1 MIKLTMR
8 LFTPLL
14 GLLLTLMVLVMLPF
28 PALAASSS
36 LIRAYDDVK
45 VTSKDFSHQNLARAE
60 FSNAKLAGA
69 DFRGADLQGA
79 VFNSTDLNNA
89 NFHGANFSNGIA
101 YLSDFSGADLRD
113 AIFDSAMLLKSNFDN
128 ADVTGADF
136 SLAVLDR
143 EQVQALC
150 QSASGVNSVTGVATR
165 DSLECP

>member
-1 MIKLTMR
+1 MRILKTLLTIC
-8 LFTPLL
+8 FA
-14 GLLLTLMVLVMLPF
+14 LLLFALPL
-28 PALAASSS
+28 PQAALAASSS

-45 VTSKDFSHQNLARAE
+45 VTSKDFSNQNLTRAE

-69 DFRGADLQGA
+69 NFSGADLRGA

-89 NFHGANFSNGIA
+89 NFQGANFSNGIA
-101 YLSDFSGADLRD
+101 YLSDFSGADLQD
-113 AIFDSAMLLKSNFDN
+113 AVFDSAMLLKSTFQN

-143 EQVQALC
+143 DQVQALC